1 MLELIAGL
9 LLFFAAHTFTMFRS
23 AREALLARL
32 GALPYRGLYSLVS
45 LAGFVLI
52 VHGYGH
58 ARVSPID
65 IWLPPSG
72 LKHLTMLLMLPVFV
86 LLAAANMP
94 GHIKARVRNPML
106 LAVTLWALAHLLI
119 NGHLASLVLFG
130 AFLAYSVI
138 DLIAVKRSGRSPV
151 VAQPRM
157 VFDVVAV
164 VIGLAI
170 YGAFVMGLH
179 SKLIGVPILSG

>member
-9 LLFFAAHTFTMFRS
+9 LLFFVVHTFTMFRD
-23 AREALLARL
+23 ARAALVARL

-45 LAGFVLI
+45 LAGFVLL
-52 VHGYGH
+52 VHGYGA

-72 LKHLTMLLMLPVFV
+72 LRHLTMLLMLPVFM

-94 GHIKARVRNPML
+94 GHIKAQIGNPML
-106 LAVTLWALAHLLI
+106 IAVQLWALAHLLI
-119 NGHLASLVLFG
+119 NGDLASLVLFG
-130 AFLAYSVI
+130 AFLGYGVI
-138 DLIAVKRSGRSPV
+138 DLIAVKRSGRSAV
-151 VAQPRM
+151 VAKPRA
-157 VFDVVAV
+157 VFDAVAV
-164 VIGLAI
+164 VIGLAL

-179 SKLIGVPILSG
+179 SKLIGVPVLTG

>member
-1 MLELIAGL
+1 M
-9 LLFFAAHTFTMFRS
+9 
-23 AREALLARL
+23 
-32 GALPYRGLYSLVS
+32 
-45 LAGFVLI
+45 
-52 VHGYGH
+52 
-58 ARVSPID
+58 
-65 IWLPPSG
+65 
-72 LKHLTMLLMLPVFV
+72 
-86 LLAAANMP
+86 
-94 GHIKARVRNPML
+94 
-106 LAVTLWALAHLLI
+106 
-119 NGHLASLVLFG
+119 
-130 AFLAYSVI
+130 I